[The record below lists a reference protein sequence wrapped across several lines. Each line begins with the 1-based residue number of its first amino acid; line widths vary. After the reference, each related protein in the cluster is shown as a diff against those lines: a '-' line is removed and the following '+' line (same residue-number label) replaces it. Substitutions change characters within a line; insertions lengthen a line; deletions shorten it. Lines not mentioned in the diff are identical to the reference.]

1 MGSRPGTPE
10 PVVVEETIPKGLVQ
24 DQRSLHQST
33 SNTNVLYDRRSLH
46 QQVNVGMDPTVA
58 ASAIAHAHAVE
69 SQATQRIEVI
79 QREASQFVQNVE
91 QQATRVATC

>member
-1 MGSRPGTPE
+1 
-10 PVVVEETIPKGLVQ
+10 
-24 DQRSLHQST
+24 
-33 SNTNVLYDRRSLH
+33 
-46 QQVNVGMDPTVA
+46 MDPTVA